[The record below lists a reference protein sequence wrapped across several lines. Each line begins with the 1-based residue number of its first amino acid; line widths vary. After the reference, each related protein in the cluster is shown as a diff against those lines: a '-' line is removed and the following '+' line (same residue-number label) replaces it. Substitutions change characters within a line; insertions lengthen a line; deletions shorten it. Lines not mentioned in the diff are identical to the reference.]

1 MFEKYLK
8 GKEGVWK
15 MSGRGL
21 KCVWK
26 VYESCPDGLE
36 GVVNVS
42 KNFWMVTGRCLEG
55 VLKVSRWFWEGVWK
69 VSGRCLDGVWKVSG
83 WCIDHVW
90 EVSARHL

>member
-26 VYESCPDGLE
+26 VYESCPDGLA
-36 GVVNVS
+36 VVVKVS
-42 KNFWMVTGRCLEG
+42 EKCMDGLWKVSGGCLEG
-55 VLKVSRWFWEGVWK
+55 VLRV
-69 VSGRCLDGVWKVSG
+69 
-83 WCIDHVW
+83 
-90 EVSARHL
+90 